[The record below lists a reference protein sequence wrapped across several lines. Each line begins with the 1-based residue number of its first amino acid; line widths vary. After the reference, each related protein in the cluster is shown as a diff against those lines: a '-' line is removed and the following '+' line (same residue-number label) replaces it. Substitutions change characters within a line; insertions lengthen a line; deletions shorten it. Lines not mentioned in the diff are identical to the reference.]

1 MHQTTEY
8 LLSLT
13 AQPYDNYNAIL
24 KEIKEILGSQEHA
37 QERLDAFE
45 RILSEELPLTT
56 ARRAY
61 ASAIKVAMGEEN
73 VYREFRPSEVLAK
86 KFNKR

>member
-13 AQPYDNYNAIL
+13 EQPYDNYNAIL
-24 KEIKEILGSQEHA
+24 KEIKEILSESD
-37 QERLDAFE
+37 RIDAFE
-45 RILSEELPLTT
+45 RVLVEELPLTT

-61 ASAIKVAMGEEN
+61 RSAIKMAMGEEN
-73 VYREFRPSEVLAK
+73 VYREWRPAEVLAK
-86 KFNKR
+86 HFAKR

>member
-8 LLSLT
+8 LLKLT
-13 AQPYDNYNAIL
+13 EQPYDNYNTIL
-24 KEIKEILGSQEHA
+24 KEIKEILAEPD
-37 QERLDAFE
+37 RIDAFE
-45 RILSEELPLTT
+45 RILIEELPLTT

-61 ASAIKVAMGEEN
+61 RSAIQMAMGEEN
-73 VYREFRPSEVLAK
+73 VYREWRPSEVLAR